1 MTGEILIKAIAID
14 IDGTITYRDRRLD
27 TSAVG
32 AIRKAEAAGIPI
44 VLATGNILCF
54 AEAASVLLGTSG
66 PIIAEDG
73 GVVFD
78 KLTRR
83 EYVLGDRV
91 EADKGWAA
99 VCRALKGLKQTRS
112 SNMRLTGL
120 TLERTITAE
129 QAMEVFRREGLG
141 LVALDSGFAI
151 HIKEP
156 SVNKG
161 NALRKVAQLLDLTT
175 AEIAAIGDA
184 PNDIEML
191 EIAGLSFAVANSHE
205 SVKRI
210 CTYVTAKPY
219 GDGVAEAIDKILELC
234 R

>member
-1 MTGEILIKAIAID
+1 LIKAIAID
-14 IDGTITYRDRRLD
+14 VDGTITYRDRRLD
-27 TSAVG
+27 TAAVD
-32 AIRKAEAAGIPI
+32 AIRKAEAAGVPV
-44 VLATGNILCF
+44 VLATGNILWF
-54 AEAASVLLGTSG
+54 AEAVSILLGTSG

-78 KLTRR
+78 KATKR

-91 EADKGWAA
+91 EADKGWE
-99 VCRALKGLKQTRS
+99 VLTRAIKGLKQTRS
-112 SNMRLTGL
+112 SSVRLTGL

-129 QAMEVFRREGLG
+129 QAMKVFRREGLG

-151 HIKEP
+151 HIKDP
-156 SVNKG
+156 NVNKG
-161 NALRKVAQLLDLTT
+161 NALRKVAQLMGLTT
-175 AEIAAIGDA
+175 TEVAAIGDA

-210 CTYVTAKPY
+210 CIHVTARPY
-219 GDGVAEAIDKILELC
+219 GDGVAEAIDKILEL
-234 R
+234 RR